1 MRRKGTRRKG
11 TRRKGTRREGI
22 RREGTRGKGIRGR
35 EQVKE
40 ERLEA
45 TVNEGLS
52 KPDAAIDGEAAWEGR
67 SRARP
72 TRRTS
77 IESWRKKKIRI
88 RQQWEEQRGLNTEEE

>member
-1 MRRKGTRRKG
+1 VKKEGMRRKGM
-11 TRRKGTRREGI
+11 RRKGTRREG
-22 RREGTRGKGIRGR
+22 TKGKGIRGR

-52 KPDAAIDGEAAWEGR
+52 KPDAAIEGEAAWEGR

-72 TRRTS
+72 TRHTS
-77 IESWRKKKIRI
+77 IESWKKKIRI
-88 RQQWEEQRGLNTEEE
+88 RQQWEERRGLNTEEE